1 MFAWLSAS
9 EVTNKRKTKVDHT
22 SVVTFVYLEAV
33 FQVMGSQLHVPPSLL
48 SRCRTR
54 MRPTLQHRLLTRS
67 AVLTIA
73 AMYENSI
80 FAVRCRILLLWGV
93 RNETK
98 GHVLHQE
105 SWCSGASPF
114 RQGKKMPM
122 SVKNAY
128 WFWSVLGCWAIS
140 AAWLSEYA
148 LT

>member
-1 MFAWLSAS
+1 VFAWLSAS

-67 AVLTIA
+67 AVLTVA

-80 FAVRCRILLLWGV
+80 FAVRCRILLL
-93 RNETK
+93 
-98 GHVLHQE
+98 
-105 SWCSGASPF
+105 
-114 RQGKKMPM
+114 
-122 SVKNAY
+122 
-128 WFWSVLGCWAIS
+128 
-140 AAWLSEYA
+140 
-148 LT
+148 